1 MLLALLKRFLLP
13 SEYTAVS
20 AEVPVS
26 LLRNPMPRQVEFV
39 YQQPATEQY
48 VAQVPVHAR
57 PMRALFFK
65 RLVDVIAAS
74 IALIIFSPLLLLII
88 LAIKLTS
95 RGPIFF
101 SQTRVGLG
109 GRTFKLYKFRSMIV
123 NADEMKDSLEKN
135 NEKDGPIFKMKHD
148 PRITPVGRFL
158 RKYSLDELPQL
169 LNVLKNDMSLVG
181 PRPPVPREVVQ
192 YEDWQ
197 LRRLSVQPGLTC
209 IWQTSGR
216 SKLTFEEWMRM
227 DLQYIDHWNLSLDM
241 KLILKTVKVVITAD
255 GAY

>member
-1 MLLALLKRFLLP
+1 MLLTLLKRFLLP
-13 SEYTAVS
+13 SEYTAISTVGS
-20 AEVPVS
+20 PS
-26 LLRNPMPRQVEFV
+26 LLNDTAPRPMEFV
-39 YQQPATEQY
+39 PAPTTSERY

-57 PMRALFFK
+57 PVRPLLLK
-65 RLVDVIAAS
+65 RMVDVSAAA
-74 IALIIFSPLLLLII
+74 IALILFSPILLIII

-101 SQTRVGLG
+101 TQTRVGLG
-109 GRTFKLYKFRSMIV
+109 GRTFKLYKFRSMVV
-123 NADEMKDSLEKN
+123 NADEMKDSLEKD

-148 PRITPVGRFL
+148 PRITKVGRFL
-158 RKYSLDELPQL
+158 RKYSFDELPQL
-169 LNVLKNDMSLVG
+169 LNILKNDMSLVG

-227 DLQYIDHWNLSLDM
+227 DLQYIDQWNLRLDM
-241 KLILKTVKVVITAD
+241 KLLLKTVKVVITAD